1 LFGTDFI
8 TNLYGIDAT
17 YRWKPL
23 ERAIYRSFV
32 ARSEF
37 IWRQQNQ
44 PADLITACGVITC
57 PTTTAAGFQRAFGF
71 YASGDY
77 QFARRWFFG
86 GRVDHSDRPFNAHLT
101 DKGASAVLTYWPSE
115 FSQVRGPYRFT
126 RYAGNLDAHE
136 LFVQLIFSLGAH
148 GAHPF

>member
-1 LFGTDFI
+1 VVTPSLPQSSAPS
-8 TNLYGIDAT
+8 DAT
-17 YRWKPL
+17 IRYVADPGRGVYGAYAQGLREARGEYIWA
-23 ERAIYRSFV
+23 RAQQPTSTV
-32 ARSEF
+32 ATPS
-37 IWRQQNQ
+37 
-44 PADLITACGVITC
+44 
-57 PTTTAAGFQRAFGF
+57 GF
-71 YASGDY
+71 YISADY

-115 FSQVRGPYRFT
+115 FSQVRGQYRFT